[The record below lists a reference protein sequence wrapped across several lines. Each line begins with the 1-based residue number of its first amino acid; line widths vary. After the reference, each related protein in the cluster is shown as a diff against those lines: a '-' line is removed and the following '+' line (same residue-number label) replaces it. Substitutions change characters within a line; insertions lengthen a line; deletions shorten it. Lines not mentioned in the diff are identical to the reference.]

1 MDGWA
6 LGFFLLAA
14 FLGGLAS
21 GIAGFAMGFVVSG
34 IWLHILTPI
43 QTTTLIVGYGLWTQ
57 GYGVWKLRHTL
68 NWRQVAPFIIGG
80 AIGVP
85 IGTMLL
91 TSINPAYLRTLVGVL
106 LVLYSIYGLA
116 QPAFKPIKAGVP
128 ADAGIGVLNGL
139 FAGVTGLPGLIVTI
153 WSQLRGWPK
162 DVQRTVFQPVM
173 RGHRDERSYLE
184 SRWRRHHRNGQAVC
198 AWPPCAAGRPVE
210 RIQTL
215 WKTRRC
221 SIPQGDPGAV
231 AGVRA
236 GADRARVD
244 LPIGCL
250 IFLPLLSSRRS
261 VGIW

>member
-91 TSINPAYLRTLVGVL
+91 TSINPCWCFTAST
-106 LVLYSIYGLA
+106 
-116 QPAFKPIKAGVP
+116 
-128 ADAGIGVLNGL
+128 
-139 FAGVTGLPGLIVTI
+139 
-153 WSQLRGWPK
+153 
-162 DVQRTVFQPVM
+162 
-173 RGHRDERSYLE
+173 
-184 SRWRRHHRNGQAVC
+184 
-198 AWPPCAAGRPVE
+198 AWH
-210 RIQTL
+210 
-215 WKTRRC
+215 
-221 SIPQGDPGAV
+221 
-231 AGVRA
+231 
-236 GADRARVD
+236 
-244 LPIGCL
+244 
-250 IFLPLLSSRRS
+250 SRRS
-261 VGIW
+261 SRSRPEFRPMPVSESSTGCLPG